1 MSLKSVENLC
11 NTYHFELEE
20 ICVELLKVILHKSN
34 TYSIEKFEDIR
45 LNAMISITVHYPKES
60 AEFLT
65 SQFYDAGYSLTQ
77 RTDIL
82 HTLVMSIQKLS
93 NPNEDPIFDKRLL
106 YIHQNSQS
114 KLNNLLALNQ
124 NYVSNQINENWKE
137 LVQKRIDSKTK
148 LKKTAKT
155 TITKLKENKFSEV
168 YGYFFFSLLKP
179 YDM

>member
-1 MSLKSVENLC
+1 LRSVDSLC
-11 NTYHFELEE
+11 NNYHFELEE

-34 TYSIEKFEDIR
+34 TYSIDKFEDIR
-45 LNAMISITVHYPKES
+45 LNAMISITCHYPKES

-106 YIHQNSQS
+106 YIQNQN
-114 KLNNLLALNQ
+114 KLTNLLALNQ
-124 NYVSNQINENWKE
+124 NYASNQINENWKE
-137 LVQKRIDSKTK
+137 LIQKRIDSKTK
-148 LKKTAKT
+148 IKKTAKT